1 MRKVLNVFLTV
12 VAAGIACEA
21 QVAPAAQPVINSY
34 ISFSL
39 MEKDLLPENVAYD
52 PVDKAFYVGSTRK
65 GKIVRFK
72 DGAASDFASR
82 EDHGLWQV
90 IGMKVDPA
98 RRVLWVCSSMGE
110 NLEGYS
116 KSDTNPAGIFKF
128 DLRTGELIKKYVLET
143 PGEVHFFNDLVIGPS
158 GDVFATHMFKEA
170 AIYTIAAERD
180 ELEVFLKPDRFA
192 APNGIAISDD
202 GGRLFIAHQFG
213 VKTLNVKTKE
223 FLNLQYPENVTMKGI
238 DGLYFFDR
246 SLIAIHS
253 EPGQV
258 RRYRLDESLGN
269 VISGETLES
278 GHPLLRLPTTGVIID
293 GSLHYVAN
301 SQFDAFTGSGELL
314 PYDRL
319 VQPVI
324 LRVGTGGSG
333 QVKERSA
340 ETTRSDRGQ

>member
-1 MRKVLNVFLTV
+1 MRTAITAFLTIAITGLPC
-12 VAAGIACEA
+12 AAQTADT
-21 QVAPAAQPVINSY
+21 VQPVINSY

-72 DGAASDFASR
+72 DGVASDFASR
-82 EDHGLWQV
+82 EAHGLWQV

-128 DLRTGELIKKYVLET
+128 DLGTGELIRKYVLDR
-143 PGEVHFFNDLVIGPS
+143 PGEVHFFNDLVVNAS
-158 GDVFATHMFKEA
+158 GDVFITHMFDDA
-170 AIYTIAAERD
+170 AIYTISTERD
-180 ELEVFLKPDRFA
+180 ELEVFLKPERFA

-202 GGRLFIAHQFG
+202 GSLLFIAHRFG

-269 VISGETLES
+269 VVSGETLES
-278 GHPLLRLPTTGVIID
+278 GHPLVRLPTTGVIVD

-301 SQFDAFTGSGELL
+301 SQFDAFAGNGELL

-324 LRVGTGGSG
+324 LRVGIAGNG

-340 ETTRSDRGQ
+340 ETSRSDRGQ